1 MDLIKRNDRGEPSP
15 MDYKEGGHTFC
26 IRESFCGWKE
36 CPRTEG
42 DRREKMEN
50 ISLDLHGSFI
60 DEDELKEIEPE
71 IMAAQDTLLDRKGVS
86 CEMTGWLDYMYRMDK
101 NEYEEIKTVAKYIKE
116 NSEAFILLGIGG
128 SYLGAKAAIEAVR
141 GDFHNELSRPQVYY
155 AGQNLSGAYLK
166 KLIQIVKE
174 KEVCIIVISKSGTT
188 LETAL
193 SFRVFREL
201 MEEKYGKESKSR
213 IFVVTDKFK
222 GALKSMSELKGYKT
236 FVVPDDIG
244 GRYSVITPVGLLP
257 MAAAGLDIDKFME
270 GLKSGAEE
278 YSDRNFESNACLLY
292 TAARNILNRRNKE
305 IEIFVSYEPSCIS
318 IAEWWKQLYGESEGK
333 EGKGIFP
340 ASLSFTTDLH
350 SMGQFVQEGRE
361 IIFETTLSIENSED
375 DMEVP
380 FDSNDFDKL
389 NYISGKT
396 FNYINSKA
404 FEGTFMAH
412 NEGNVPGI
420 IITIP
425 KIDEFYLAKLF
436 YFFMMS
442 CGISGYTIKVD
453 PFTQP
458 GVEAYKKNMFRL
470 LRKGDTPSK

>member
-1 MDLIKRNDRGEPSP
+1 MAKIK
-15 MDYKEGGHTFC
+15 
-26 IRESFCGWKE
+26 
-36 CPRTEG
+36 
-42 DRREKMEN
+42 
-50 ISLDLHGSFI
+50 LDLHGSFI
-60 DEDELKEIEPE
+60 NEDELQEIKSE
-71 IMAAQDTLLDRKGVS
+71 IMTAQERLLDRKGIS
-86 CEMTGWLDYMYRMDK
+86 REMTGWLDYMYRIDK
-101 NEYEEIKTVAKYIKE
+101 DEYEDIKKTGKYIKE

-128 SYLGAKAAIEAVR
+128 SYLGAKAAIDALR
-141 GDFHNELSRPQVYY
+141 GDFHNELMTPQVYY
-155 AGQNLSGAYLK
+155 AGQNLSGSYLK
-166 KLIQIVKE
+166 KLVRVVKK
-174 KEVCIIVISKSGTT
+174 KEVSVIVISKSGTT

-193 SFRVFREL
+193 AFRIFREL
-201 MEEKYGKESKSR
+201 MEEKYKEESKKR
-213 IFVVTDKFK
+213 IFVVTDQNK
-222 GALKSMSELKGYKT
+222 GALKNMSDLKGYKT

-257 MAAAGLDIDKFME
+257 MAAAGLDIDKFVN
-270 GLKSGAEE
+270 GLKSGEQE
-278 YSDRNFESNACLLY
+278 YSERSYENISCQYA
-292 TAARNILNRRNKE
+292 AARNILNRRKKE
-305 IEIFVSYEPSCIS
+305 IEVFVNYEPSCLS

-340 ASLSFTTDLH
+340 ASLNFTTDLH

-361 IIFETTLSIENSED
+361 ILFETTLSIENSNG

-396 FNYINSKA
+396 FNYINLKA

-412 NEGNVPGI
+412 SQGNVPGLI
-420 IITIP
+420 ISVP
-425 KIDEFYLAKLF
+425 KMDEFYLAKLF

-442 CGISGYTIKVD
+442 CAISGYTNNID

-470 LRKGDTPSK
+470 LEMP

>member
-1 MDLIKRNDRGEPSP
+1 
-15 MDYKEGGHTFC
+15 
-26 IRESFCGWKE
+26 
-36 CPRTEG
+36 
-42 DRREKMEN
+42 MEN
-50 ISLDLHGSFI
+50 IKLDLNGSFI
-60 DEDELKEIEPE
+60 NKEEFQTIKTE
-71 IMAAQDTLLDRKGVS
+71 IMQAQETLLDRKGVS
-86 CEMTGWLDYMYRMDK
+86 SEMTGWLDYMYRMDT
-101 NEYEEIKTVAKYIKE
+101 NEYEDIKTAGAYIRE

-141 GDFHNELSRPQVYY
+141 GDFYNELCTPQVYY

-174 KEVCIIVISKSGTT
+174 KEICIIVISKSGTT

-193 SFRVFREL
+193 SFRVFRDL
-201 MEEKYGKESKSR
+201 MEEKYGGESRNR
-213 IFVVTDKFK
+213 IFIITDQFK
-222 GALKSMSELKGYKT
+222 GALKSMSDLKKYKT

-257 MAAAGLDIDKFME
+257 IAAAGLDTDKFIE
-270 GLKSGAEE
+270 GLKSGLEE
-278 YSDRNFESNACLLY
+278 YTDRNFENNICCLY
-292 TAARNILNRRNKE
+292 AAARNILNRRKKDV
-305 IEIFVSYEPSCIS
+305 EIFVSYEPSCVS
-318 IAEWWKQLYGESEGK
+318 IAEWWKQLFGESEGK

-340 ASLSFTTDLH
+340 ASLNFTTDLH

-361 IIFETTLSIENSED
+361 IIFETNLAIEINED
-375 DMEVP
+375 DVEVP
-380 FDSNDFDKL
+380 FDLNDFDKL

-396 FNYINSKA
+396 FNYINKKA

-412 NEGNVPGI
+412 SEGNVPGI
-420 IITIP
+420 IIRVP
-425 KIDEFYLAKLF
+425 KMDEYYLAKLF

-442 CGISGYTIKVD
+442 CGISGYTNNID

-470 LRKGDTPSK
+470 LKGTGIHL

>member
-1 MDLIKRNDRGEPSP
+1 MDKIK
-15 MDYKEGGHTFC
+15 
-26 IRESFCGWKE
+26 
-36 CPRTEG
+36 
-42 DRREKMEN
+42 
-50 ISLDLHGSFI
+50 LDLHGSFI
-60 DEDELKEIEPE
+60 EENELKTIKPE
-71 IMAAQDTLLDRKGVS
+71 IMAAHEMLLDRKGVS
-86 CEMTGWLDYMYRMDK
+86 SEMTGWLDYMYRMDK
-101 NEYEEIKTVAKYIKE
+101 NEYREIKEAANYIKK
-116 NSEAFILLGIGG
+116 NSQAFILLGIGG

-141 GDFHNELSRPQVYY
+141 GDFHNELLSPQVYY
-155 AGQNLSGAYLK
+155 AGQNLSGQYVK
-166 KLIQIVKE
+166 KLIQVIKE
-174 KEVCIIVISKSGTT
+174 KEVCIIVVSKSGTT

-193 SFRVFREL
+193 AFRIFRDL
-201 MEEKYGKESKSR
+201 MEEKYGEKSNDR
-213 IFVVTDKFK
+213 IFVVTDRDK

-257 MAAAGLDIDKFME
+257 MAAAGLDIDKFIE
-270 GLKSGAEE
+270 GLKSGAKE
-278 YSDRNFESNACLLY
+278 YSEKNFESNISLLY
-292 TAARNILNRRNKE
+292 AAARNILNRRNKE
-305 IEIFVSYEPSCIS
+305 IEIFVNYEPSCIS

-361 IIFETTLSIENSED
+361 ILFETTLSIENSED

-396 FNYINSKA
+396 LNYINSKA

-420 IITIP
+420 IIRIP
-425 KIDEFYLAKLF
+425 KMDEFYLAKVF

-470 LRKGDTPSK
+470 LRKGDTPSI